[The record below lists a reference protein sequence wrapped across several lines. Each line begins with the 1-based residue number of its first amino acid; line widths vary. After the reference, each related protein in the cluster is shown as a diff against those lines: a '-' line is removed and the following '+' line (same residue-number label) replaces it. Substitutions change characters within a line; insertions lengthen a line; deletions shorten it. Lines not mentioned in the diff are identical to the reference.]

1 MPRLDSLRYTKDMLT
16 FWIIAALLILLAL
29 WFVLPALLQKPSQ
42 AEDVERLEANVLVYK
57 DQYRE
62 LEADLKSDL
71 IGEKQYQDEK
81 QELERRLLEDV
92 STKPDSDKAQ
102 TPMKNGLAY
111 GVAAFIPLGALI
123 FYLSVG
129 NPKGLDATTAP
140 PTAPPTAPAA
150 AAEQPGAMSP
160 QQIAANIDKLAER
173 LKQNPNDAEG
183 WRMLARSYLMQERFS
198 DAAGAFEHLTSINPK
213 DAGVWADYAEALA
226 LANGQNLA
234 GKPTEAINRALQV
247 DPNNQKALDLAGT
260 AAYQAGDYQK
270 AIEHWQKLL
279 KLLPAGSEEL
289 KTITAQISKARE
301 LAGSKTPR

>member
-1 MPRLDSLRYTKDMLT
+1 MLT

-29 WFVLPALLQKPSQ
+29 WFVLPALLQKPNQ
-42 AEDVERLEANVLVYK
+42 AEEVERLEANVLVYK

-71 IGEKQYQDEK
+71 IGEKQYQAEK

-92 STKPDSDKAQ
+92 STKPDPDKAQ
-102 TPMKNGLAY
+102 QVPVKNSLAY
-111 GVAAFIPLGALI
+111 GVAAFIPLGAIIL
-123 FYLSVG
+123 YLSIG
-129 NPKGLDATTAP
+129 NPKGLDAN
-140 PTAPPTAPAA
+140 TAPPTAPAA

-173 LKQNPNDAEG
+173 LKQNPNDAQG
-183 WRMLARSYLMQERFS
+183 WQMLARSYLMQEKFS
-198 DAAGAFEHLTSINPK
+198 EAAGAYERLTSINPK

-234 GKPTEAINRALQV
+234 GKPTEAINRALQI
-247 DPNNQKALDLAGT
+247 DPNNRKALDLAGT

-270 AIEHWQKLL
+270 AMEQWQKLL

-289 KTITAQISKARE
+289 KTITAQISKAKE
-301 LAGSKTPR
+301 LAGNKTPR